1 MHIRIT
7 MLARSKLNRV
17 EKTITKLLIYQLRKL
32 YKRTK
37 TMFNMMNCQRSN
49 VEKVKLID
57 DSKRMDEIA

>member
-1 MHIRIT
+1 
-7 MLARSKLNRV
+7 MLARSKLNSV
-17 EKTITKLLIYQLRKL
+17 EKTITKPLIYQLWKL

-57 DSKRMDEIA
+57 DSKRMDEIV